1 MPSKAGAARAQMAM
15 PRRASVGRFGLVDAS
30 VGASGQ
36 TAIPLRGV
44 LSPAYIHTYIH
55 DDHDDDDDD

>member
-1 MPSKAGAARAQMAM
+1 MAM

-44 LSPAYIHTYIH
+44 LSPAYIHTYMMIMMMMMTEL
-55 DDHDDDDDD
+55 DEW